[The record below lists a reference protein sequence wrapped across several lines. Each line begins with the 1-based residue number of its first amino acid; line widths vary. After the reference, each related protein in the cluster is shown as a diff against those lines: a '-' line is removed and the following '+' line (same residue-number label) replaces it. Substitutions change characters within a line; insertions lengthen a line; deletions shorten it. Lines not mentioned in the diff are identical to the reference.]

1 LGSPARC
8 AEADT
13 TEVMKRIYIIIG
25 IGVLLLASCG
35 RRQEAKSIIK
45 DFMKANVEDY
55 SKVSYLEFYD
65 VDSTRNISD
74 SLIQVLHGRT
84 PAHFRRDI
92 SYQQRDGKTLWLLR
106 TRYLMDKD
114 TCSATFYMDKEM
126 TGVVA
131 FKEN

>member
-1 LGSPARC
+1 MLF
-8 AEADT
+8 
-13 TEVMKRIYIIIG
+13 
-25 IGVLLLASCG
+25 ASCG
-35 RRQEAKSIIK
+35 RRQEAKSLVK

-84 PAHFRRDI
+84 PAHFSRNI
-92 SYQQRDGKTLWLLR
+92 SYQPRGGRTLWLLR
-106 TRYLMDKD
+106 TRYLMDDD

-126 TGVVA
+126 TGIVA

>member
-1 LGSPARC
+1 
-8 AEADT
+8 
-13 TEVMKRIYIIIG
+13 MKHIYIIIG
-25 IGVLLLASCG
+25 IALLLFASCG
-35 RRQEAKSIIK
+35 RQQEAKSIVK
-45 DFMKANVEDY
+45 DFMKTYIEDY

-65 VDSTRNISD
+65 IDSTRNISD
-74 SLIQVLHGRT
+74 SLILVLHGKT
-84 PAHFRRDI
+84 PAQFSRNI
-92 SYQQRDGKTLWLLR
+92 SYQQRSGKTLWLIR

>member
-1 LGSPARC
+1 
-8 AEADT
+8 
-13 TEVMKRIYIIIG
+13 MKHIYIICI
-25 IGVLLLASCG
+25 VLLLFASCG
-35 RRQEAKSIIK
+35 RRQEAKSLVK
-45 DFMKANVEDY
+45 DFMKANVDDY

-84 PAHFRRDI
+84 PAHFSRNI
-92 SYQQRDGKTLWLLR
+92 NYQPRGGRTLWLLR
-106 TRYLMDKD
+106 TRYLMDDD

-126 TGVVA
+126 TGIVA

>member
-1 LGSPARC
+1 
-8 AEADT
+8 
-13 TEVMKRIYIIIG
+13 MKHIYIIIG
-25 IGVLLLASCG
+25 IALLLFASCG
-35 RRQEAKSIIK
+35 RQQEAKSIVK
-45 DFMKANVEDY
+45 DFMKTYVEDY

-65 VDSTRNISD
+65 IDSTRNISD

-84 PAHFRRDI
+84 PAHFSRNI
-92 SYQQRDGKTLWLLR
+92 SYQQRTGKTLWLIR
-106 TRYLMDKD
+106 TRYLMDED

>member
-1 LGSPARC
+1 
-8 AEADT
+8 
-13 TEVMKRIYIIIG
+13 MKRIYIIIG

-92 SYQQRDGKTLWLLR
+92 SYRKRDGKTLWLLR

>member
-1 LGSPARC
+1 
-8 AEADT
+8 
-13 TEVMKRIYIIIG
+13 M
-25 IGVLLLASCG
+25 LLLASCG

-55 SKVSYLEFYD
+55 SKVSYLEFCD
-65 VDSTRNISD
+65 IGSTRNISD

-84 PAHFRRDI
+84 PAHFNQNI
-92 SYQQRDGKTLWLLR
+92 SYQQRGGKTLWLIR

-114 TCSATFYMDKEM
+114 TCSATFYLDKEM

>member
-1 LGSPARC
+1 
-8 AEADT
+8 
-13 TEVMKRIYIIIG
+13 MKRIYIIIG

-65 VDSTRNISD
+65 IDSTRNISD
-74 SLIQVLHGRT
+74 SLIQVMHGRT
-84 PAHFRRDI
+84 PAHFSRNI
-92 SYQQRDGKTLWLLR
+92 SYQQRVGKTLWHIR

-114 TCSATFYMDKEM
+114 TCSATFYIDKEL

>member
-1 LGSPARC
+1 
-8 AEADT
+8 
-13 TEVMKRIYIIIG
+13 MKRIYIIIG
-25 IGVLLLASCG
+25 IALLLFASCG
-35 RRQEAKSIIK
+35 RQQEANSIVK
-45 DFMKANVEDY
+45 DFMKAHVEDY

-84 PAHFRRDI
+84 PAHFSRNI
-92 SYQQRDGKTLWLLR
+92 SYQQRGGKTLWHIR
-106 TRYLMDKD
+106 TRYLLDDD
-114 TCSATFYMDKEM
+114 TCSATFYLDKEM

>member
-1 LGSPARC
+1 
-8 AEADT
+8 
-13 TEVMKRIYIIIG
+13 MKRIYIIIG

-92 SYQQRDGKTLWLLR
+92 SYQKRDGKTLWLLR

-131 FKEN
+131 FKEI